1 METLTD
7 TLRSI
12 WTFVLILLFVSL
24 LGFIFFAGS

>member
-12 WTFVLILLFVSL
+12 WTFMAIVLFVTL